1 MTGAAVEVVTAA
13 RVVGAATLSWKA
25 LAHARHT
32 SRRRVRSIAD
42 GKTEGFLERTRI
54 TQRLLERHPRALLH
68 VNMHMHTHMH
78 MHMHMQRRRDTP
90 GSCRARS
97 PALHVG
103 RRERV
108 ASSWRRLH
116 AH

>member
-42 GKTEGFLERTRI
+42 GKTEGFLE
-54 TQRLLERHPRALLH
+54 
-68 VNMHMHTHMH
+68 
-78 MHMHMQRRRDTP
+78 DSP
-90 GSCRARS
+90 GV
-97 PALHVG
+97 L
-103 RRERV
+103 
-108 ASSWRRLH
+108 
-116 AH
+116 